1 MAKQQKTAW
10 FCNNC
15 GTESPKW
22 VGRCPGC
29 GEWNTMI
36 GGENCRRAAPKAK
49 CDFRPVAKKRAET
62 HLAGRETVSE
72 TRIHMPSEELNR
84 VLGGGELWQAR

>member
-1 MAKQQKTAW
+1 MAKTSKTVYY
-10 FCNNC
+10 CKQC

-36 GGENCRRAAPKAK
+36 EE
-49 CDFRPVAKKRAET
+49 PVAPRGNQR
-62 HLAGRETVSE
+62 GR
-72 TRIHMPSEELNR
+72 
-84 VLGGGELWQAR
+84 LGATSALQYTNVYCH